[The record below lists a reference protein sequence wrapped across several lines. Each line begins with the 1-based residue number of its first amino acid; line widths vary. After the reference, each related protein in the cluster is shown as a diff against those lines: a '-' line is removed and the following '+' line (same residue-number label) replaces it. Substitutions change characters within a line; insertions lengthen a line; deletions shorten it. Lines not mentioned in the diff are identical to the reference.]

1 MLPFEVLMHR
11 TELSGIEKIFNTNGP
26 EKIFDIAYDH
36 DQSIISVLLFISNNV
51 NILFDIKLP
60 VCH

>member
-36 DQSIISVLLFISNNV
+36 DQSIILAIVHF
-51 NILFDIKLP
+51 K
-60 VCH
+60 

>member
-11 TELSGIEKIFNTNGP
+11 TELSGIEKIFNTKGP

-60 VCH
+60 ICH

>member
-51 NILFDIKLP
+51 NILFDIMLP
-60 VCH
+60 ICH